1 MQRNRSISRKNPYVK
16 SGIPGHR
23 APGGRRMGGARRAI
37 RLLLLLAGALAMLT
51 LLVYGIVSLLGGGP
65 SLVRINALPSY
76 NIQAFG

>member
-37 RLLLLLAGALAMLT
+37 RLLCGLAVGLLRGP
-51 LLVYGIVSLLGGGP
+51 YGCFCCW
-65 SLVRINALPSY
+65 
-76 NIQAFG
+76 QARWRC